1 VRAEGGG
8 GAPGGPGGSRPPT
21 GRYLAALSLAT
32 LGVVYGDIGTSPI
45 YALRQTLTPE
55 HRLAEGPVTI
65 LGVLS
70 LIFWSLVI
78 VISFKYLVFI
88 LRADNR
94 GEGGILALTSLVTP
108 VGVQYKGG
116 RWALILLGLF
126 GAALLYG
133 DSMLTPAVSVLS
145 AVEGLEVVT
154 PAFRPYVLPITV
166 VILIAVFAIQ
176 KRGTARVGAIF
187 GPVMVLWFIV
197 LATLGLWHI
206 SREPGVLAAINPAYA
221 VRFFIENRGWG
232 FLALGSVFLVVTGG
246 ETLYADIGHFGRRP
260 IRLSWFVIV
269 LPALLFNYFGQGAL
283 ILRNPAAMENPF
295 FFMPPRWA
303 LIPFVILSAFATVIA
318 SQAVISGAFS
328 LTRQAVQFGY
338 LPRVDIDHTSER
350 EIGQI
355 YVPAVN
361 WALMAACISLVLG
374 FKSSSNLAAAYGV
387 AVTTTMFV
395 TTILFYVVARE
406 RWKWPL
412 WKAGP
417 LCLAFLVMDSA
428 FWSANLIKIPDG
440 GWFPLV
446 IAGAVFVLMTTWKTG
461 RTVLA
466 RRLAASSL
474 PVRFFLADVQE
485 SPMQR
490 VPGTAIFMYGNPDG
504 TPPALIRALEAFGVL
519 HETVVLL
526 GVSTSEVPHVPPE
539 DRVET
544 EKLDEGFYRISLHYG
559 FMEDPD
565 VPKDLERVQM
575 DGLDLDPLR
584 TTFFLGRETL
594 IASAQNPGMAHWR
607 EAIFG
612 FLSRNSRTATS
623 FFRLPPDRVVELG
636 AQIEI

>member
-1 VRAEGGG
+1 MVSPHEGGG

-221 VRFFIENRGWG
+221 VRFFVENRG
-232 FLALGSVFLVVTGG
+232 
-246 ETLYADIGHFGRRP
+246 
-260 IRLSWFVIV
+260 
-269 LPALLFNYFGQGAL
+269 
-283 ILRNPAAMENPF
+283 
-295 FFMPPRWA
+295 
-303 LIPFVILSAFATVIA
+303 
-318 SQAVISGAFS
+318 
-328 LTRQAVQFGY
+328 
-338 LPRVDIDHTSER
+338 
-350 EIGQI
+350 
-355 YVPAVN
+355 
-361 WALMAACISLVLG
+361 
-374 FKSSSNLAAAYGV
+374 
-387 AVTTTMFV
+387 
-395 TTILFYVVARE
+395 
-406 RWKWPL
+406 
-412 WKAGP
+412 
-417 LCLAFLVMDSA
+417 
-428 FWSANLIKIPDG
+428 
-440 GWFPLV
+440 
-446 IAGAVFVLMTTWKTG
+446 
-461 RTVLA
+461 
-466 RRLAASSL
+466 
-474 PVRFFLADVQE
+474 
-485 SPMQR
+485 
-490 VPGTAIFMYGNPDG
+490 
-504 TPPALIRALEAFGVL
+504 
-519 HETVVLL
+519 
-526 GVSTSEVPHVPPE
+526 
-539 DRVET
+539 
-544 EKLDEGFYRISLHYG
+544 
-559 FMEDPD
+559 
-565 VPKDLERVQM
+565 
-575 DGLDLDPLR
+575 
-584 TTFFLGRETL
+584 
-594 IASAQNPGMAHWR
+594 
-607 EAIFG
+607 
-612 FLSRNSRTATS
+612 
-623 FFRLPPDRVVELG
+623 
-636 AQIEI
+636 